1 MNLNTSILKYI
12 EDVKSGS
19 FTVEEF
25 ITATLQRIK
34 DVDEDVHAYLSL
46 NNSAINDAKLIDQ
59 KISSGGKI
67 GQCYGFPISIKD
79 NICITGTKTTCASKI
94 LENFVAP
101 YTSTV
106 VNRLQNEDAV
116 ITGKTNLDEFAMG
129 LTTEFSAFGP
139 TKNPWNLD
147 YVPGGSSGGSAA
159 SVAANECLASLGSD
173 TGGSVRNPASF
184 CSVVGLKPTYGL
196 ISRYGL
202 ISYAN
207 SIEQIGPMTKTVKD
221 SAFMLNII
229 AGKDANDDTTI
240 DNNKVNY
247 LENIEDGIE
256 GKKIGIIKEMTTSEG
271 LSSEVSTATKD
282 AIGDFESLGAWCE
295 EVTLPTIPYT
305 VAAYYTITSTEAGSN
320 LARYDNIR
328 YGYELESEGY
338 EYNSYIS
345 KSRTK
350 FGPEVTRRIILGG
363 FVPSA
368 GHAGKYFLKALKVKS
383 KLISEI
389 NKAFEKF
396 DYLIAPTAPVQPFKF
411 GEKIDD
417 PITLMLLDYNTVTA
431 NLTGKPAISVPYR
444 VINGLPIGMQI
455 MANSLEEKSL
465 LQSAYALESKTKTP
479 RGSIMTKIGLE
490 IHCQLTK
497 LESKLFCSCKAN
509 YREFEPN
516 HNICPVCM
524 GLPGSL
530 PRLNQKAVESATSI
544 AMALSCETPEKI
556 AFFRKNY
563 FYPDLPKKLSDYSTK
578 CLWRHEY
585 WRRRICQC

>member
-1 MNLNTSILKYI
+1 MNLNTSILQYI
-12 EDVKSGS
+12 EDIKSGS

-25 ITATLQRIK
+25 ISATIDRINK
-34 DVDEDVHAYLSL
+34 VDGNVHAYLSL
-46 NNSAINDAKLIDQ
+46 NDSAVNDAKLIDK
-59 KISSGGKI
+59 KISSNEKVGK
-67 GQCYGFPISIKD
+67 CYGFPISIKD

-101 YTSTV
+101 YTATV
-106 VNRLQNEDAV
+106 VNRLNNEDAV

-129 LTTEFSAFGP
+129 LTTEFSAYGA
-139 TKNPWNLD
+139 TKNPWNID

-221 SAFMLNII
+221 NAFLLNII
-229 AGKDANDDTTI
+229 AGQDSNDDTTI
-240 DNNKVNY
+240 DNKNPDY
-247 LENIEDGIE
+247 LNEIEKGIE
-256 GKKIGIIKEMTTSEG
+256 GKKIGIIKEMTTADG
-271 LSSEVSTATKD
+271 LSQEVSTATKES
-282 AIGDFESLGAWCE
+282 IKDFEGLGASCE
-295 EVTLPTIPYT
+295 EVSLPTIPYT

-328 YGYELESEGY
+328 YGYEMESEGY

-389 NKAFEKF
+389 NTAFEKY
-396 DYLIAPTAPVQPFKF
+396 DYLIAPTAPVQPFRF

-417 PITLMLLDYNTVTA
+417 PVTLMLLDYNTVTA

-444 VINGLPIGMQI
+444 VVNGLPIGMQI
-455 MANSLEEKSL
+455 ISNSLEEKSL
-465 LQSAYALESKTKTP
+465 FQAAYALETKTT
-479 RGSIMTKIGLE
+479 I
-490 IHCQLTK
+490 
-497 LESKLFCSCKAN
+497 
-509 YREFEPN
+509 
-516 HNICPVCM
+516 
-524 GLPGSL
+524 
-530 PRLNQKAVESATSI
+530 
-544 AMALSCETPEKI
+544 PEV
-556 AFFRKNY
+556 
-563 FYPDLPKKLSDYSTK
+563 PL
-578 CLWRHEY
+578 
-585 WRRRICQC
+585 